1 MGLFCEV
8 ESWVLFCV
16 CTLDFFYL
24 ASSRYITDFSLV
36 FFLDHI
42 PLSCHRVLF
51 YVCFVSVYIIVCP

>member
-24 ASSRYITDFSLV
+24 ASSCYITDFSLV
-36 FFLDHI
+36 FFSRSH
-42 PLSCHRVLF
+42 LSVL
-51 YVCFVSVYIIVCP
+51 S